1 MGKAEE
7 NIIENVPDNE
17 KNIIENAPENN
28 ADMAAQG
35 TESFDM
41 MEQEAAAQIA
51 EQSAE
56 YEEATQIEGQTAENE
71 EAAQMAV
78 QSAENEESAHIAGQS
93 AENEEAAQ
101 IAVQSAEYEEA
112 AHIAGQ
118 SAENEEAVQV
128 TEQSAENEE
137 AAQVTEQS
145 AVSENVIEA
154 VEPIAGQIIEQ
165 APSNAKAGKTAKKQ
179 NKAQNKQ
186 QKQPKKSADV
196 KNGKKVGFMSYI
208 TSGISIKV
216 KLVVAFVIPVV
227 FIIILG
233 IVSYSTAA
241 SAIMKNFTEASEST
255 IQKTGDYFDLLF
267 NNVEATANDFAN
279 NLTVQAYFSGG
290 LAGNS
295 VNESQTYTELNKNV
309 TSTVMGNQ
317 AISNAFVV
325 GSYGKY
331 IYTSTN
337 NNEQSNVYEN
347 IKASSEGKA
356 IDSKKQ
362 LWITEREYVDTINK
376 RPYAVSYARKLTA
389 NNVKDIGYIF
399 FDIDLDYVKNTMEA
413 VDMGDKSVIALVA
426 PDGGEII
433 TSKSQTFEDGKK
445 YVAEESFYTEALE
458 SNETSGSK
466 YVKFN
471 NKKQLFIYSKTS
483 DGFMVCAFI
492 PRSEILAQANAILYV
507 SIIMVALSFV
517 IAIIIGG
524 YLAYNISTSI
534 NHIMNRLELAASGD
548 LTITVN
554 DRGRDE
560 FSILGKS
567 TNGMIGN
574 VKRLIEKTKNV
585 SGKVDA
591 SVSVV
596 TESAKELLKATKEIT
611 YAIEEIERGV
621 VQQAEDSEDCLR
633 QMDNLSDKINV
644 VSENSEKI
652 ARIADETTDIVE
664 SGINSIAELKENA
677 ESTVEITHKVI
688 EEILKLKESS
698 KAIGNIVG
706 AINEISEQ
714 TNLLSLNASIEAAR
728 AGEAGRGF
736 AVVADEIRKLAEQ
749 SMDSA
754 NEIRRIVDDIN
765 HKTNDTVNI
774 ARKAEDVVEI
784 QGESLENAEKV
795 FDDIQLQFNN
805 LVNNLEQI
813 TSGIET
819 ITDAK
824 AQTIDAIQSI
834 SAVSQ
839 QTAAASEEVTETANR
854 QLEQVEGL
862 NKASEDL
869 TVNSN
874 DLSQAIDLFKI

>member
-1 MGKAEE
+1 MGELEE

-17 KNIIENAPENN
+17 KNIIENAPESNVENIADNN
-28 ADMAAQG
+28 SDNIVCG
-35 TESFDM
+35 
-41 MEQEAAAQIA
+41 
-51 EQSAE
+51 SAE
-56 YEEATQIEGQTAENE
+56 GVNTETEIVKDAALGAVSSSNTDTKQETAEKL
-71 EAAQMAV
+71 
-78 QSAENEESAHIAGQS
+78 
-93 AENEEAAQ
+93 
-101 IAVQSAEYEEA
+101 
-112 AHIAGQ
+112 
-118 SAENEEAVQV
+118 
-128 TEQSAENEE
+128 
-137 AAQVTEQS
+137 
-145 AVSENVIEA
+145 
-154 VEPIAGQIIEQ
+154 VEPEELVDEFEDGGTKGGK
-165 APSNAKAGKTAKKQ
+165 SKNAQK
-179 NKAQNKQ
+179 KAQS
-186 QKQPKKSADV
+186 KSKDST
-196 KNGKKVGFMSYI
+196 KNIFMSYI
-208 TSGISIKV
+208 SSGISIKV
-216 KLVVAFVIPVV
+216 KLIIAFVIPVLC
-227 FIIILG
+227 IIILG
-233 IVSYSTAA
+233 VVSYSTA
-241 SAIMKNFTEASEST
+241 SNAIMKNFTEASETT

-290 LAGNS
+290 LAGDS

-317 AISNAFVV
+317 AISNAFIV

-331 IYTSTN
+331 IYTATN
-337 NNEQSNVYEN
+337 SDEQKNIYEN
-347 IKASSEGKA
+347 IKASTEGKE
-356 IDSKKQ
+356 IDSKNQ
-362 LWITEREYVDTINK
+362 LWITKREYVDTINK

-389 NNVKDIGYIF
+389 NNVRSIGYIF
-399 FDIDLDYVKNTMEA
+399 FDIDLDYVKGTLEA
-413 VDMGDKSVIALVA
+413 VDIGEDSVIALVA
-426 PDGGEII
+426 PDGGEIV
-433 TSKSQTFEDGKK
+433 TSKSNTLEDNKK
-445 YVAEESFYTEALE
+445 YIVEESFYTEALE
-458 SNETSGSK
+458 SSETSGSK

-471 NKKQLFIYSKTS
+471 NKKHLFIYNKTS
-483 DGFMVCAFI
+483 DGFMVCALI
-492 PRSEILAQANAILYV
+492 PRSEIMSQANTILYV
-507 SIIMVALSFV
+507 SIIMVALSFI
-517 IAIIIGG
+517 IALAIGG
-524 YLAYNISTSI
+524 YLAYNISSAI

-548 LTITVN
+548 LTITVA
-554 DRGRDE
+554 DKGKDE
-560 FSILGKS
+560 FSVLGRS

-585 SGKVDA
+585 SDKVDT

-621 VQQAEDSEDCLR
+621 VQQAEDSEGCLR

-652 ARIADETTDIVE
+652 AKIADETTNIVD
-664 SGINSIAELKENA
+664 SGINSIAELKGNA
-677 ESTVEITHKVI
+677 ESTVKITHKVI
-688 EEILKLKESS
+688 EEILKLEESS

-784 QGESLENAEKV
+784 QGRSLENAEKV
-795 FDDIQLQFNN
+795 FDEVQLQFNN

-819 ITDAK
+819 ISDAK

-834 SAVSQ
+834 SAVSE

-862 NKASEDL
+862 NKAAEDL

-874 DLSQAIDLFKI
+874 DLSQAIDLFRI

>member
-1 MGKAEE
+1 MD
-7 NIIENVPDNE
+7 IE
-17 KNIIENAPENN
+17 
-28 ADMAAQG
+28 Q
-35 TESFDM
+35 
-41 MEQEAAAQIA
+41 
-51 EQSAE
+51 EQSA
-56 YEEATQIEGQTAENE
+56 QPIEQ
-71 EAAQMAV
+71 
-78 QSAENEESAHIAGQS
+78 
-93 AENEEAAQ
+93 
-101 IAVQSAEYEEA
+101 
-112 AHIAGQ
+112 
-118 SAENEEAVQV
+118 
-128 TEQSAENEE
+128 EQSAQPIE
-137 AAQVTEQS
+137 QEQS
-145 AVSENVIEA
+145 AQ
-154 VEPIAGQIIEQ
+154 PIEQ
-165 APSNAKAGKTAKKQ
+165 EQSAQPIEQEQSAQPIEQEQSVQPVELSVQQPETSKSVASAKAKGGKAKKVKKKTADTNSGKK
-179 NKAQNKQ
+179 
-186 QKQPKKSADV
+186 
-196 KNGKKVGFMSYI
+196 KNGFISYI
-208 TSGISIKV
+208 SNSISIKV
-216 KLVVAFVIPVV
+216 KLVIAFVIPVL

-233 IVSYSTAA
+233 VVSYSTA
-241 SAIMKNFTEASEST
+241 SGAIMKNFTEASEST
-255 IQKTGDYFDLLF
+255 IQKTGDYFDLLL

-279 NLTVQAYFSGG
+279 NTAVQSYFSGS
-290 LAGNS
+290 LAS
-295 VNESQTYTELNKNV
+295 DPMNESQTYTELNKNLI
-309 TSTVMGNQ
+309 STVMGNQ

-331 IYTSTN
+331 IYTATN
-337 NNEQSNVYEN
+337 NNEQTNVYEN
-347 IKASSEGKA
+347 VKVSSEGIA
-356 IDSKKQ
+356 IDANSQ
-362 LWITEREYVDTINK
+362 LWITDREYVDTINK
-376 RPYAVSYARKLTA
+376 RPYAVSYARKLTS
-389 NNVKDIGYIF
+389 NNVKSIGYIF
-399 FDIDLDYVKNTMEA
+399 FDVDLDYVKSTLEA
-413 VDMGDKSVIALVA
+413 VDMGEDSVIALVA

-433 TSKSQTFEDGKK
+433 TSKSKTFEDGRK
-445 YVAEESFYTEALE
+445 YVVGESFYEEALE
-458 SNETSGSK
+458 SSDTSGSK
-466 YVKFN
+466 YVQFD
-471 NKKQLFIYSKTS
+471 NKRHLFIYNKTS
-483 DGFMVCAFI
+483 DGFMVCALI
-492 PRSEILAQANAILYV
+492 PRSEILAQANTILYV
-507 SIIMVALSFV
+507 SIIMVALSFI
-517 IAIIIGG
+517 IALIIGG
-524 YLAYNISTSI
+524 YLAYNISRSI
-534 NHIMNRLELAASGD
+534 NHIMNKLELAASGD
-548 LTITVN
+548 LTILVD

-560 FSILGKS
+560 FSVLGRS
-567 TNGMIGN
+567 TNDMIGN
-574 VKRLIEKTKNV
+574 VKGLIEKTKNV
-585 SGKVDA
+585 SGKVDT
-591 SVSVV
+591 SVGVV

-633 QMDNLSDKINV
+633 QMDNLSDRINI

-652 ARIADETTDIVE
+652 AKIADETTDIVG

-774 ARKAEDVVEI
+774 AKKAEDVVEI
-784 QGESLENAEKV
+784 QGKSLENAEKV
-795 FDDIQLQFNN
+795 FDEVQLQFNN

-874 DLSQAIDLFKI
+874 DLAQAIDLFKI

>member
-1 MGKAEE
+1 MGEIEE
-7 NIIENVPDNE
+7 NIIENMPDNE
-17 KNIIENAPENN
+17 NNIIENTSENDVHEGNGELFPEAKTADVAACEAEP
-28 ADMAAQG
+28 ADMSDQPQIEEKTDEYSTEKADEYLTEKNDDQTKEPEAVAQNTKQEEVMQAEG
-35 TESFDM
+35 AENGK
-41 MEQEAAAQIA
+41 EAAKQIKKK
-51 EQSAE
+51 
-56 YEEATQIEGQTAENE
+56 
-71 EAAQMAV
+71 AAKD
-78 QSAENEESAHIAGQS
+78 S
-93 AENEEAAQ
+93 
-101 IAVQSAEYEEA
+101 
-112 AHIAGQ
+112 
-118 SAENEEAVQV
+118 
-128 TEQSAENEE
+128 
-137 AAQVTEQS
+137 
-145 AVSENVIEA
+145 
-154 VEPIAGQIIEQ
+154 
-165 APSNAKAGKTAKKQ
+165 KKTK
-179 NKAQNKQ
+179 
-186 QKQPKKSADV
+186 
-196 KNGKKVGFMSYI
+196 GFISYI
-208 TSGISIKV
+208 SSGISIKV
-216 KLVVAFVIPVV
+216 KLIVAFVIPVV

-233 IVSYSTAA
+233 VVSYSTA
-241 SAIMKNFTEASEST
+241 SNAIMKNFTEASEST
-255 IQKTGDYFDLLF
+255 IQKTGDYFNLLF
-267 NNVEATANDFAN
+267 NNVEAAANDFAN
-279 NLTVQAYFSGG
+279 NLTVQEYFSGG
-290 LAGNS
+290 LS
-295 VNESQTYTELNKNV
+295 SDSIKEMQTYSELNKNLS
-309 TSTVMGNQ
+309 STAMGNE
-317 AISNAFVV
+317 AISSAFVV

-331 IYTSTN
+331 MYTSTN
-337 NNEQSNVYEN
+337 NSELTNVYEGV
-347 IKASSEGKA
+347 KASSEGAK
-356 IDSKKQ
+356 IDAKKQ
-362 LWITEREYVDTINK
+362 LWLTEREYMDTVNK
-376 RPYAVSYARKLTA
+376 KPYAVSYARNLTV
-389 NNVKDIGYIF
+389 NNVKSIGYIF
-399 FDIDLDYVKNTMEA
+399 FDIDLAYVKNTMEA
-413 VDMGDKSVIALVA
+413 VDMGEDSIIALVT
-426 PDGGEII
+426 PDNGEII
-433 TSKSQTFEDGKK
+433 TSKGQTFDEDRK
-445 YVAEESFYTEALE
+445 YIVEESFYTEALE
-458 SNETSGSK
+458 SSEENGSR
-466 YVKFN
+466 YVNF
-471 NKKQLFIYSKTS
+471 NKKKHLFIYNKTS
-483 DGFMVCAFI
+483 DGFMICALI

-517 IAIIIGG
+517 IALLIGG

-534 NHIMNRLELAASGD
+534 HHIMNRLELAASGG
-548 LTITVN
+548 LTKKVN

-585 SGKVDA
+585 SDKVDA

-596 TESAKELLKATKEIT
+596 TDSAKELLKATKEIT

-652 ARIADETTDIVE
+652 ARIATETTDIVD

-688 EEILKLKESS
+688 EEILKLEESS

-736 AVVADEIRKLAEQ
+736 AVVADESRKLAEQ

-765 HKTNDTVNI
+765 HKTSDTVNI
-774 ARKAEDVVEI
+774 ARKAEDVVEV
-784 QGESLENAEKV
+784 QGKSLENAEKV
-795 FDDIQLQFNN
+795 FDEVQLQFNN

-819 ITDAK
+819 ITYAK

-839 QTAAASEEVTETANR
+839 QTAASSEEVTETANR

-874 DLSQAIDLFKI
+874 DLSHAIDLFRI

>member
-1 MGKAEE
+1 MGEIEE
-7 NIIENVPDNE
+7 NIIENMPDNE
-17 KNIIENAPENN
+17 NNIIENTSENDVHEGNGELFPEAKTADVAACEAEP
-28 ADMAAQG
+28 ADMSDQPQIEEKTDEYSTEKADEYLTEKNDDQTKEPEAVAQNTKQEEVMQAEG
-35 TESFDM
+35 AENGK
-41 MEQEAAAQIA
+41 EAAKQIKKK
-51 EQSAE
+51 
-56 YEEATQIEGQTAENE
+56 
-71 EAAQMAV
+71 AAKD
-78 QSAENEESAHIAGQS
+78 S
-93 AENEEAAQ
+93 
-101 IAVQSAEYEEA
+101 
-112 AHIAGQ
+112 
-118 SAENEEAVQV
+118 
-128 TEQSAENEE
+128 
-137 AAQVTEQS
+137 
-145 AVSENVIEA
+145 
-154 VEPIAGQIIEQ
+154 
-165 APSNAKAGKTAKKQ
+165 KKTK
-179 NKAQNKQ
+179 
-186 QKQPKKSADV
+186 
-196 KNGKKVGFMSYI
+196 GFISYI
-208 TSGISIKV
+208 SSGISIKV
-216 KLVVAFVIPVV
+216 KLIVAFVIPVV

-233 IVSYSTAA
+233 VVSYSTA
-241 SAIMKNFTEASEST
+241 SNAIMKNFTEASEST
-255 IQKTGDYFDLLF
+255 IQKTGDYFNLLF
-267 NNVEATANDFAN
+267 NNVEAAANDFAN
-279 NLTVQAYFSGG
+279 NLTVQEYFSGG
-290 LAGNS
+290 LS
-295 VNESQTYTELNKNV
+295 SDSIKEMQTYSELNKNLS
-309 TSTVMGNQ
+309 STAMGNE
-317 AISNAFVV
+317 AISSAFVV

-331 IYTSTN
+331 MYTSTN
-337 NNEQSNVYEN
+337 NSELTNVYEGV
-347 IKASSEGKA
+347 KASSEGAK
-356 IDSKKQ
+356 IDAKKQ
-362 LWITEREYVDTINK
+362 LWLTEREYMDTVNK
-376 RPYAVSYARKLTA
+376 KPYAVSYARNLTV
-389 NNVKDIGYIF
+389 NNVKSIGYIF
-399 FDIDLDYVKNTMEA
+399 FDIDLAYVKNTMEA
-413 VDMGDKSVIALVA
+413 VDMGEDSIIALVT
-426 PDGGEII
+426 PDNGEII
-433 TSKSQTFEDGKK
+433 TSKGQTFDEDRK
-445 YVAEESFYTEALE
+445 YIVEESFYTEALE
-458 SNETSGSK
+458 SSEENGSR
-466 YVKFN
+466 YVNF
-471 NKKQLFIYSKTS
+471 NKKKHLFIYNKTS
-483 DGFMVCAFI
+483 DGFMICALI

-517 IAIIIGG
+517 IALLIGG

-534 NHIMNRLELAASGD
+534 HHIMNRLELAASGD

-585 SGKVDA
+585 SDKVDA

-596 TESAKELLKATKEIT
+596 TDSAKELLKATKEIT

-652 ARIADETTDIVE
+652 ARIATETTDIVD

-688 EEILKLKESS
+688 EEILKLEESS

-765 HKTNDTVNI
+765 HKTSDTVNI
-774 ARKAEDVVEI
+774 ARKAEDVVEV
-784 QGESLENAEKV
+784 QGKSLENAEKV
-795 FDDIQLQFNN
+795 FDEVQLQFNN

-819 ITDAK
+819 ITYAK

-839 QTAAASEEVTETANR
+839 QTAASSEEVTETANR

-874 DLSQAIDLFKI
+874 DLSHAIDLFRI